1 MAVSM
6 GRVLGKGAVIAAT
19 ICAVGAAGA
28 TLASAEGG
36 FTTSMSNV
44 AGGFESRT
52 WKDRNSD
59 HWRTAVELSGCSSN
73 SPQAAPALGLYR
85 ERLGPDS
92 NYGTRGYGGC
102 DRRMVRGD
110 WGDVRSGKY
119 HFTVK
124 NMPESWY
131 RVSAR
136 KVQVWY

>member
-6 GRVLGKGAVIAAT
+6 GRVLGKGAVVAAT
-19 ICAVGAAGA
+19 ICAVGVAGA
-28 TLASAEGG
+28 TLASAEGA
-36 FTTSMSNV
+36 FTTKLVNV
-44 AGGFESRT
+44 AADFESRT
-52 WKDRNSD
+52 WKDLNSD

-73 SPQAAPALGLYR
+73 SPQAAPRLGLYR
-85 ERLGPDS
+85 ERFGPDS
-92 NYGTRGYGGC
+92 HYGTKGYGGC

-124 NMPESWY
+124 SMGMDFY

-136 KVQVWY
+136 KVQVYW